1 MPDESGSCLELS
13 RVFAAV
19 LATNPDVGKV
29 AHKLRYDGVVVATHH
44 RLETSLR
51 VRIESRSLVFCE
63 DSSTQWVF
71 EFDSESRVLLV
82 TV

>member
-29 AHKLRYDGVVVATHH
+29 AHKLRYDCVVVTFGH

-51 VRIESRSLVFCE
+51 LCIESRPLIL
-63 DSSTQWVF
+63 
-71 EFDSESRVLLV
+71 SENSPHPMGV
-82 TV
+82 